1 MHHIRYFLAVS
12 ETLNLTKAAERC
24 NVAQPALTR
33 AIKALEIELGGEL
46 LRRERALSH
55 LTQLGQRMV
64 PMLRQCYETAL
75 TVKMV
80 AASISRGEAAPLSL
94 AISHA
99 VTLSHFTPMLKELS
113 RAYPG
118 LELNLRRGSGSEV
131 AECLKSGRA
140 ELAIAGPLGET
151 WSRFDEL
158 PLFQESFGLA
168 VNKSHRLA
176 GRDKAEFQDLASE
189 NLLINAG
196 FEIVKELR
204 ACLEAKGIAETASH
218 QVATQED
225 VLALLKAD
233 MGVAIVPIGEVEA
246 NWICC
251 IPLEQLNLMRK
262 VSAYTVAG
270 RQRAIAS
277 ATLLNMLRAA
287 DWGFASRTKQ

>member
-1 MHHIRYFLAVS
+1 
-12 ETLNLTKAAERC
+12 
-24 NVAQPALTR
+24 
-33 AIKALEIELGGEL
+33 
-46 LRRERALSH
+46 
-55 LTQLGQRMV
+55 
-64 PMLRQCYETAL
+64 
-75 TVKMV
+75 MV
-80 AASISRGEAAPLSL
+80 AATISRGEAAPLSL
-94 AISHA
+94 AISNA

-131 AECLKSGRA
+131 TEFLKSGRA

-158 PLFQESFGLA
+158 PLFEEPFGLA
-168 VNKSHRLA
+168 VNKRHRL
-176 GRDKAEFQDLASE
+176 GGKEKAEFHDLASE

-196 FEIVKELR
+196 YEMVKELR
-204 ACLEAKGIAETASH
+204 ACLEAKEIAVTASH

-225 VLALLKAD
+225 LLALLKAD
-233 MGVAIVPIGEVEA
+233 LGVAIMPMGEVEA

-251 IPLEQLNLMRK
+251 IPLRQLNLVRK

-287 DWGFASRTKQ
+287 DWGFGGGTKQ

>member
-1 MHHIRYFLAVS
+1 
-12 ETLNLTKAAERC
+12 
-24 NVAQPALTR
+24 
-33 AIKALEIELGGEL
+33 
-46 LRRERALSH
+46 
-55 LTQLGQRMV
+55 
-64 PMLRQCYETAL
+64 
-75 TVKMV
+75 
-80 AASISRGEAAPLSL
+80 
-94 AISHA
+94 
-99 VTLSHFTPMLKELS
+99 MLKELS

-158 PLFQESFGLA
+158 PLFEEPFGLA
-168 VNKSHRLA
+168 VNKRHRLA
-176 GRDKAEFQDLASE
+176 GRDKAEFHDLASE

-196 FEIVKELR
+196 YEIVKELR

-233 MGVAIVPIGEVEA
+233 MGVAIMPIREVEV

-251 IPLEQLNLMRK
+251 IPLKQLNLVRK

-287 DWGFASRTKQ
+287 DWGFASGTKQ